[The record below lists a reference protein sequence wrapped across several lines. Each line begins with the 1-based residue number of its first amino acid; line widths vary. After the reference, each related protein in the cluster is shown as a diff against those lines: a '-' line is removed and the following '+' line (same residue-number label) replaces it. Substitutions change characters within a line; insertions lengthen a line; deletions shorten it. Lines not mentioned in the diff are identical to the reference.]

1 MIESDSFLDNTQ
13 ISKVIDKEQT
23 ISCYPNIYEKIRLKC
38 EIDIYNLTSIK
49 PFNQIITELPIFL
62 NFFIEISVR
71 NVMKNSVSSKL
82 YDK

>member
-1 MIESDSFLDNTQ
+1 MDLNSFLDNTQ

-23 ISCYPNIYEKIRLKC
+23 IFCYPNIYEKIRLKC

-49 PFNQIITELPIFL
+49 PSNQISIELPIFL
-62 NFFIEISVR
+62 NFLIEISVR
-71 NVMKNSVSSKL
+71 NVMKNSVSGKL